1 MEREIDDSG
10 KRLTLDRNLDI
21 VNISD
26 VNAGHMMYQKLRIQ
40 SANGDLYFVKT
51 SDDSLLTD
59 KTEADK
65 MWQYLIKEQYAYDI
79 LDRNGFTHIPK
90 VELDNRS
97 LVMEYLANDQGWY
110 WNAPDKESDKYV
122 SDVLSALGE
131 LENLPISEELDQV
144 ESLTSTQKL
153 FKRGWQTIDD
163 LKIIKILNRSDDFE
177 IQLKDHIFSGIEYI
191 DTIIN
196 DVEFREELIKNTDRY
211 IKLPT
216 NNVGHFDARQANI
229 GWHPVYGVKIIDWS
243 WVSRGPAKSDS
254 TMFLID
260 LHKSGVDVSEYID
273 THFDVNHANLLI
285 GYWLSRCAEPSFNN
299 LDNVRFH
306 QYASAV
312 SAGSLLTKLGS

>member
-144 ESLTSTQKL
+144 ESLTSTQK
-153 FKRGWQTIDD
+153 TI
-163 LKIIKILNRSDDFE
+163 
-177 IQLKDHIFSGIEYI
+177 
-191 DTIIN
+191 
-196 DVEFREELIKNTDRY
+196 
-211 IKLPT
+211 
-216 NNVGHFDARQANI
+216 QA
-229 GWHPVYGVKIIDWS
+229 W
-243 WVSRGPAKSDS
+243 
-254 TMFLID
+254 L
-260 LHKSGVDVSEYID
+260 
-273 THFDVNHANLLI
+273 AN
-285 GYWLSRCAEPSFNN
+285 YR
-299 LDNVRFH
+299 
-306 QYASAV
+306 
-312 SAGSLLTKLGS
+312 